1 MKPRNKA
8 FAFLATAIMLAV
20 PLGYATFTPDVEESE
35 GTPGFVAGFILGAVI
50 FGTTMYFAGKASAP
64 DTSEEDA
71 RTAES
76 NALAT
81 GIAYANGPI
90 QTAYLNY
97 STMWKLTS
105 EHWIRQAELC
115 AASEWSADEAWDY
128 TVADRL
134 LTDCSAYINE
144 ATLLANAGAQ
154 WNSVMDTVSERVQ
167 SWEEYDAYKDGGLK
181 LVLTAG
187 SSTLEADSGNL
198 PKFYIGTAVRDVK
211 SGQDRVFYAGGP
223 IYASASCTLTGE
235 NGHRISLSAGWND
248 MPTVSD
254 FQYPGV
260 YTLPS
265 GKSYCGY
272 FQRVEGNGAPLIAG
286 MAAATD
292 GGKLFITYNGSV
304 IRTDSESSVD
314 AITLSVVPKSGTAP
328 DTQDITGILRDY
340 HGLMES
346 IAGTQNDARQAAK
359 VAWSTYTDLGQSSA
373 YLTSLTVPT
382 SQMEGVEWTD
392 DQLKMINY
400 LAMEQAADYYDR
412 HSGKIKTT
420 GYEMSKES
428 LTLYCR
434 GSIQLSGGDSSGKTF
449 DGTSGVAFTPIVF
462 RDYDLNNGSNTMQEY
477 CYIVVWG
484 KCNSLAGFDVTSYG
498 DAEIIY
504 AGAGTVLNV
513 AEIVY
518 DGEQAQTVH
527 LEVSEMDWID
537 PVKIADPGAVVLP
550 EGSDTAELVR
560 LIFILLGGGLVIAG
574 LGRGSV
580 FSFVLGAVLI
590 LVGVLLAGAVAEM
603 LEGWPFYW
611 TFKWP

>member
-1 MKPRNKA
+1 MA
-8 FAFLATAIMLAV
+8 FAFMATAIMLAV
-20 PLGYATFTPDVEESE
+20 PLGAATFTPDAEESE

-50 FGTTMYFAGKASAP
+50 FGVLGYGVGKATAP
-64 DTSEEDA
+64 DTSEEDS

-81 GIAYANGPI
+81 GIAYANAPI

-115 AASEWSADEAWDY
+115 AASEWSMDEAWDY
-128 TVADRL
+128 AVADRL

-154 WNSVMDTVSERVQ
+154 WNSVMDTVSERVE
-167 SWEEYDAYKDGGLK
+167 SWGEHSPYKDGGLK
-181 LVLTAG
+181 LILKAG
-187 SSTLEADSGNL
+187 SSKLEADSGNL
-198 PKFYIGTAVRDVK
+198 PKFYIGTAVRNVQ

-235 NGHRISLSAGWND
+235 NGHKISLNAGWND
-248 MPTVSD
+248 MPNVSN
-254 FQYPGV
+254 FQYPGI

-272 FQRVEGNGAPLIAG
+272 LQRVEDGGAPLVAG
-286 MAAATD
+286 MAATTD
-292 GGKLFITYNGSV
+292 DGKLLITYNGSV
-304 IRTDSESSVD
+304 IKTDSESSVD
-314 AITLSVVPKSGTAP
+314 AITLSVVPKSGTTPEA
-328 DTQDITGILRDY
+328 QDITDILRNY
-340 HGLMES
+340 YGMMES

-359 VAWSTYTDLGQSSA
+359 VAWSIYSDLGKSSA

-382 SQMEGVEWTD
+382 SQMENVEWTD

-400 LAMEQAADYYDR
+400 LAMEQAADYYDK

-434 GSIQLSGGDSSGKTF
+434 GSIQLAGGDSTY
-449 DGTSGVAFTPIVF
+449 DGASGVAFTPIVF
-462 RDYDLNNGSNTMQEY
+462 RDYDLTKGSNTMKEY

-484 KCNSLAGFDVTSYG
+484 KCNSLTGFDVTSY
-498 DAEIIY
+498 DEAEIIY
-504 AGAGTVLNV
+504 AGAGTVLNIT
-513 AEIVY
+513 EMYY
-518 DGEQAQTVH
+518 DGNASQSVH

-537 PVKIADPGAVVLP
+537 PVKIKDPGAVVLP
-550 EGSDTAELVR
+550 EDNDLDELIR
-560 LIFILLGGGLVIAG
+560 LVFILLGGGLVVAG

-580 FSFVLGAVLI
+580 FSFVFGVVLI
-590 LVGVLLAGAVAEM
+590 VVGVLLAGA
-603 LEGWPFYW
+603 LEELLSGWPFYW
-611 TFKWP
+611 RFQWP